1 MANEQNLNPFGT
13 LTEKEQR
20 EISSKGGKASV
31 ESRKTKKLL
40 RECLQELLDKEMTDK
55 SGNTKTGA
63 EAMAVAVFAK
73 ALKGDLKAFEIVRD
87 TAGQKPA
94 EKIVV
99 SEIDPDVI
107 SQVERMVN
115 E

>member
-1 MANEQNLNPFGT
+1 MTNEQNLIPQAHV
-13 LTEKEQR
+13 LTVEEQ
-20 EISSKGGKASV
+20 SAGGKASV
-31 ESRKTKKLL
+31 KSRKTKKLL